1 MRSNLHNFHF
11 LFADASGLPIGP
23 NEFIFAPFPN
33 YNSDYDNIGVIIQAT
48 TNYETIVNIEVPLR
62 SLEYNLILPAG
73 SGPQIMGLPLDL
85 ISRVADLVDNTVHIT
100 ADSNISVVTY
110 NGGVFSAGAYSLV
123 PATLLGQEYFV
134 ATYIDNDEGNVSRGV
149 IIISAWTKTTDV
161 EIHLTSYVEYKGITY
176 YSGDVIY
183 ETLDPFQSLQ
193 LLPTDIAIT
202 GTRIYASNPV
212 AVSTGNMCTD
222 VPHDV
227 DACDHI
233 SEQLVPFDK
242 WGMSFTLSPFHGRS
256 SGYLFQIVAGRD
268 DTSVSIGDSSLIYL
282 NEGQFH
288 TVDVVSQEMTQV
300 TSDKPVLVMQYVKGS
315 NADGVA
321 TDPAMNR
328 VIPNEQFVRQ
338 ATFPVYKLFPANS
351 QVAVTTECESFDSL
365 VVYENNLLVQVR
377 LNGDDTDEF
386 HINNMFS

>member
-1 MRSNLHNFHF
+1 M
-11 LFADASGLPIGP
+11 PIGP
-23 NEFIFAPFPN
+23 NEFLFAPLPN
-33 YNSDYDNIGVIIQAT
+33 YNSNHDDIGVIIQAT
-48 TNYETIVNIEVPLR
+48 TNNETIVSIEVPLR
-62 SLEYNLILPAG
+62 SLEYYLILPPG
-73 SGPQIMGLPLDL
+73 SGPQIMALPLDL
-85 ISRVADLVDNTVHIT
+85 VSRVADLIDNTVHIT
-100 ADSNISVVTY
+100 ADNSISVVTY
-110 NGGVFSAGAYSLV
+110 NHGEHTTGAYNVV
-123 PATLLGQEYFV
+123 PTVHLGQEYFV
-134 ATYIDNDEGNVSRGV
+134 ATYIDNDESDLSRG
-149 IIISAWTKTTDV
+149 IIMISAWTKTTDV

-212 AVSTGNMCTD
+212 AVITGNMCTD

-256 SGYLFQIVAGRD
+256 SGYLFQVVAGRD
-268 DTSVSIGDSSLIYL
+268 DTSVSIGDGSLIYL

-300 TSDKPVLVMQYVKGS
+300 TSDKPVLLMQYVKGT
-315 NADGVA
+315 NADGVG

-328 VIPNEQFVRQ
+328 VIPNEQFVSQ
-338 ATFPVYKLFPANS
+338 ATFPVYKLFSASS
-351 QVAVTTECESFDSL
+351 QMAVTTECESFDFL
-365 VVYENNLLVQVR
+365 LVYENNLLVQVR
-377 LNGDDTDEF
+377 LKALSHTTDVPRR
-386 HINNMFS
+386 N

>member
-1 MRSNLHNFHF
+1 MQT
-11 LFADASGLPIGP
+11 GP
-23 NEFIFAPFPN
+23 NEFLFAPLPN
-33 YNSDYDNIGVIIQAT
+33 LNSNYDDIGVIIQAT
-48 TNYETIVNIEVPLR
+48 TNNETIVSIEVPLR
-62 SLEYNLILPAG
+62 SLEYYLILPPG
-73 SGPQIMGLPLDL
+73 SGPQIMALPLDL
-85 ISRVADLVDNTVHIT
+85 VSRVADLIDNTVHIT
-100 ADSNISVVTY
+100 ADNSVSVVTY
-110 NGGVFSAGAYSLV
+110 NGGEYTTGAYNVV
-123 PATLLGQEYFV
+123 PTVHLGQEYFV
-134 ATYIDNDEGNVSRGV
+134 ATYIDNEESEIYPG
-149 IIISAWTKTTDV
+149 IIMISAWTKPTDV

-212 AVSTGNMCTD
+212 AVITGNMCTD
-222 VPHDV
+222 VPHDI
-227 DACDHI
+227 DFCDHL

-242 WGMSFTLSPFHGRS
+242 WGMSFTLSPFHGRT

-268 DTSVSIGDSSLIYL
+268 DTSVSIGDGSLIYL

-300 TSDKPVLVMQYVKGS
+300 TADKPVLVMQYVKGTD
-315 NADGVA
+315 ADGVG

-351 QVAVTTECESFDSL
+351 QMAVTTECESFDSL